1 MSEVDC
7 ERIERMVNKLLD
19 KAGNDPRLT
28 PRLLRE
34 KTEQRL
40 DLKKDQLKSS
50 RALIKELI
58 CSWWKKNNNESNNSC
73 GDGVGSSKIAKN
85 GSSTASNKVN
95 DNNNNNS
102 AINNSSDSLEK
113 EQWKAVIQCIY
124 ICVFRDYRTTAST

>member
-73 GDGVGSSKIAKN
+73 GDGVGSKIAKN

-124 ICVFRDYRTTAST
+124 ICVFRDYLTTAST